1 MITGRRHSNQEKS
14 GENQDV
20 AGHRNHDGWDGGD
33 KGAEGREG
41 EHVGHRHC
49 CKNRVRGILGEGRT
63 QKGDPNLCDVE
74 AKESKVL
81 LQEGLYEALGW

>member
-1 MITGRRHSNQEKS
+1 MIDYQEKCDKNENVS
-14 GENQDV
+14 GNGDE
-20 AGHRNHDGWDGGD
+20 DGGDGGD
-33 KGAEGREG
+33 KRAKGREG
-41 EHVGHRHC
+41 EHIGHRHC
-49 CKNRVRGILGEGRT
+49 CKNRVTLQGILRKGRT